1 MARVFRIIGAAL
13 SLFLFF
19 AGAFPAFA
27 QQQTPQTVSVRA
39 SAQGDHVRVVFDWP
53 QGPGGYT
60 LAEEKGRGLVVAF
73 NGAATFDFS
82 AGGPLSGSVYNGA
95 EIRSADP
102 PTVFVKTG
110 KLKRF
115 RHFRAGN
122 RVIVDLYGTE
132 KSAGNSK
139 PVSVVSAEKEESP
152 VASPPQ
158 QKDKKEAED
167 KKEKSTADSVPAPVP
182 AVAAAPS
189 MPAAPAV
196 AVASE
201 RLPRPALEPH
211 IINFTTTEAVGMAAF
226 ERGGAL
232 WLVFDRPDLQPAP
245 QIAGPQK
252 NLFPPF
258 ERIALTGGTAFR
270 LQMPGD
276 ALFYAEGSGLVWK
289 IVVTPSPREVI
300 PVQAVRGK
308 DTLFWPMTHA
318 RRALEVPD
326 PAIGDTLRVVTV
338 SRAGDFSGLEQ
349 SFVELDAL
357 PSSLGLALAPR
368 VDDLAVSV
376 AEGKGVTVSRPK
388 GLSLSDGT
396 YRVPGTLPEPEDVPL
411 PQRVEE
417 PAPELDSKQTS
428 ETPPDA
434 AQKSDGN
441 KSGETLAPPAASSP
455 DSPPPP
461 EPVVKDAPEEKAP
474 EPEKGEPTKESGAPV
489 VLPSPAVAAAATLP
503 SVKEK
508 RIFDFQEWTMGGQS
522 ALRANKRL
530 MMLGMA
536 GKDEVGKVEDLLSLA
551 KMYLANG
558 WGAEALGYLNIVT
571 QILPEL
577 EANPRFVALRGAARV
592 LAGKYESA
600 LKDFLNPVLG
610 EYDDVNFWRAYTLAR
625 LQDWRQASER
635 IPKDFRMLESYPS
648 FLRDDMGVALAEIAL
663 RAGNAALGEDLLG
676 HVGKGPEPMRPGQD
690 AARDYLRAEIL
701 RQKGEKDKAAA
712 AFETLAKG
720 RNRQFRARAGLA
732 LTNLLIESKK
742 IDTKEAAERLERLRF
757 SWRGDEFEPLVNYR
771 LGALYL
777 EDGQYTKGLSIL
789 RDTVEEAPGNGLTE
803 QITNEML
810 RSFHDIFMTE
820 KLDKLSPLDAIT
832 LYEDFRE
839 LVPPGA
845 EGDKLAER
853 LAEHLAVANLY
864 GRAGDILEYQLTHT
878 LKGADAVRT
887 AVRLAAIRLLDGR
900 PEAAIAVL
908 DHVAAGKDLDAL
920 DDAARKEKIR
930 EMALLRARALSK
942 MDKPEQALGILN
954 AMPPDA
960 DVNRLRVDIS
970 WGAGNWDEAAQAMQ
984 DIILDEDIPP
994 RGPIKPD
1001 QAILL
1006 LNRAVALNLADNRVA
1021 LANMRERFGTAMNA
1035 TDKGKLFDVITR
1047 PRQNSVLA
1055 DRQTL
1060 TGVVSEVDMFKSFLE
1075 TVREK

>member
-82 AGGPLSGSVYNGA
+82 AGPALSGGVYNGA

-110 KLKRF
+110 NLKRF

-132 KSAGNSK
+132 KSAD
-139 PVSVVSAEKEESP
+139 VVSSA
-152 VASPPQ
+152 PQ
-158 QKDKKEAED
+158 EGKKEAGDKGD
-167 KKEKSTADSVPAPVP
+167 KKDKPAVNAVAAPAVVSPVPAPVS

-289 IVVTPSPREVI
+289 IVVTPSPREVMPI
-300 PVQAVRGK
+300 QAVRGK

-326 PAIGDTLRVVTV
+326 PVVGDTLRVVTV
-338 SRAGDFSGLEQ
+338 SRAGDFSGPEQ

-368 VDDLAVSV
+368 VDDLAVSA

-396 YRVPGTLPEPEDVPL
+396 NRIPGGIPEPEDVPS
-411 PQRVEE
+411 PQIVEK
-417 PAPELDSKQTS
+417 PAPEPDSKQTP

-434 AQKSDGN
+434 AQKSDDN
-441 KSGETLAPPAASSP
+441 KSGGTPAPPAASSP
-455 DSPPPP
+455 DSPPP

-474 EPEKGEPTKESGAPV
+474 EPEKGEPKKESGAPV
-489 VLPSPAVAAAATLP
+489 VLPSPAVAAAAALP

-600 LKDFLNPVLG
+600 LKDFLDPVLG

-625 LQDWRQASER
+625 LQDWRQAAER
-635 IPKDFRMLESYPS
+635 MPKDFRMLDSYPS
-648 FLRDDMGVALAEIAL
+648 FLRDDMGMALAEIAL
-663 RAGNAALGEDLLG
+663 RAGNAALGEELLG

-712 AFETLAKG
+712 AFEALAKG

-777 EDGQYTKGLSIL
+777 EDGQYAKGLSIL

-864 GRAGDILEYQLTHT
+864 GRAGDILEYQLAHT

-908 DHVAAGKDLDAL
+908 DHVASGKDLDAL
-920 DDAARKEKIR
+920 DDTARKEKIR

-960 DVNRLRVDIS
+960 DVNRLRVDIA

-994 RGPIKPD
+994 RGPIKPE
-1001 QAILL
+1001 QATLL

-1075 TVREK
+1075 TVRGK

>member
-1 MARVFRIIGAAL
+1 MARVFRIIWAAL
-13 SLFLFF
+13 SLFLFL
-19 AGAFPAFA
+19 AGAFPALA
-27 QQQTPQTVSVRA
+27 QQQTPQSVSVRA

-60 LAEEKGRGLVVAF
+60 LAEEDGRGLILAF
-73 NGAATFDFS
+73 NGAARFDLAA
-82 AGGPLSGSVYNGA
+82 AGAVSGGVYNGA

-110 KLKRF
+110 DLRRF

-122 RVIVDLYGTE
+122 RVIVDLYGAT
-132 KSAGNSK
+132 KSAETSK
-139 PVSVVSAEKEESP
+139 PVASSSAKKEKVP
-152 VASPPQ
+152 VASPAQ
-158 QKDKKEAED
+158 TEKKATEE
-167 KKEKSTADSVPAPVP
+167 KKEKPADNP
-182 AVAAAPS
+182 AVATSPSTTGAPS

-201 RLPRPALEPH
+201 RLPRPVLEPH
-211 IINFTTTEAVGMAAF
+211 LINFTTTEAVGMAAF
-226 ERGGAL
+226 MRGGAL
-232 WLVFDRPDLQPAP
+232 WIVFDRPDVQPAP

-258 ERIALTGGTAFR
+258 ERVALTGGTAFR

-276 ALFYAEGSGLVWK
+276 ARFYAEGGGLIWR
-289 IVVTPSPREVI
+289 IVVTPVARDVT
-300 PVQAVRGK
+300 PVQAERKETV
-308 DTLFWPMTHA
+308 LFWPLTHA

-326 PAIGDTLRVVTV
+326 PATGDTLRVVTV
-338 SRAGDFSGLEQ
+338 SRAEDFSGPGQ

-357 PSSLGLALAPR
+357 PSSLGLAIAPK
-368 VDDLAVSV
+368 VDDLEVSV
-376 AEGKGVTVSRPK
+376 TEGKGVTVSRPK
-388 GLSLSDGT
+388 GLSLSEGA
-396 YRVPGTLPEPEDVPL
+396 YSIPGDLPEPEDIPL
-411 PQRVEE
+411 QQTAEKTDPQSGKS
-417 PAPELDSKQTS
+417 PAM
-428 ETPPDA
+428 PPNTEQKPGDDH
-434 AQKSDGN
+434 KSD
-441 KSGETLAPPAASSP
+441 ETAAPPAASSEP
-455 DSPPPP
+455 PNPPESSQQPSPP
-461 EPVVKDAPEEKAP
+461 ESAEKKEPEEKAP
-474 EPEKGEPTKESGAPV
+474 EPGKESAAPAP
-489 VLPSPAVAAAATLP
+489 PSPAVAAAAALP
-503 SVKEK
+503 PVKEK
-508 RIFDFQEWTMGGQS
+508 KIFDFQEWTMGGQS

-530 MMLGMA
+530 IMLGMA
-536 GKDEVGKVEDLLSLA
+536 GKDDTGKVEDLLSLA

-558 WGAEALGYLNIVT
+558 WGAEALGYLRIVT

-577 EANPRFVALRGAARV
+577 EANPRFVALRGAAEA
-592 LAGKYESA
+592 LSGKYEMA
-600 LKDFLNPVLG
+600 LKDLLNPVLD
-610 EYDDVNFWRAYTLAR
+610 EYDDIGFWRAWTLAR
-625 LQDWRQASER
+625 LQDWRQAAER
-635 IPKDFRMLESYPS
+635 MPKDFHMLDGYPS
-648 FLRDDMGVALAEIAL
+648 FLRDAMGMTLAEITL
-663 RAGNAALGEDLLG
+663 RDGNVDLGEGLLG
-676 HVGKGPEPMRPGQD
+676 YVGKGSEPMRPGQS

-712 AFETLAKG
+712 AFEVLAKG
-720 RNRQFRARAGLA
+720 RDRQYRARAGLA

-757 SWRGDEFEPLVNYR
+757 AWRGDEFEPLVNYR

-777 EDGQYTKGLSIL
+777 EDGQYAKGLSIL

-803 QITNEML
+803 QITGEML
-810 RSFHDIFMTE
+810 RSFRDIFMTE

-832 LYEDFRE
+832 LYEEFRE

-845 EGDKLAER
+845 EGDKLTER
-853 LAEHLAVANLY
+853 LAEHLAAANLY
-864 GRAGDILEYQLTHT
+864 GRAGDILEYQLAHT

-908 DHVAAGKDLDAL
+908 DRAAGENLNAL
-920 DDAARKEKIR
+920 DDTARKAKIR

-942 MDKPEQALGILN
+942 MDKSEQALGILN
-954 AMPPDA
+954 AMPPDE
-960 DVNRLRVDIS
+960 DVNRLRVDIA

-1001 QAILL
+1001 QATLL

-1021 LANMRERFGTAMNA
+1021 LANMRDRFGTAMNA
-1035 TDKGKLFDVITR
+1035 TDQGKLFDVVTR

-1060 TGVVSEVDMFKSFLE
+1060 TGVVSEVDMFKNFLE
-1075 TVREK
+1075 TVRGK